1 MAAPVQPRI
10 DGPVVET
17 DPPSARGPGIPYGRA
32 DFRGIRLDGSLYVD
46 KTRFVRQL
54 EEHNYVLFVRPR
66 RFGKTCWL
74 SMLECYYGR
83 HHRDEFQTLFGGTEI
98 GASPTAN
105 RSRYVVLRFDF
116 SAIDA
121 PLDALKDRFEECC
134 DIDLRKALEQ
144 HNDLFAAHEKQDVL
158 AHSSISTKLRELFA
172 IAGNRRVP
180 VYVLIDEYD
189 NLANAVLARHGEAA
203 YHALTRDAGFSSSSE
218 GAGPSRSPAEG
229 SSSEGAGP
237 SRSPAEGSYR
247 SFFAALKAGTNSGA
261 LERLFVAG
269 VSPLAMDDLT
279 SGFNIGRNLSLRPEF
294 NEMLGFTEDEVR
306 ALLRDHHAA
315 KALPAPPEHAL
326 ATMRKWYNGYRF
338 AAKARQEIYN
348 TDLVLYY
355 LAESRGAEGP
365 PEELIDDNVR
375 VDYGKLRH
383 LLTAGGRLNGNFDL
397 LRAALADGRT
407 ACRVRRSFP
416 LRELQQRDNFLS
428 LLHYFGLLSIH
439 ATAPDK
445 TELVVPNQTARQL
458 LHSFLRDAYRDVGAF
473 AVDWDDLEQLMR
485 RMAQHGEWQ
494 PALDFLAEAIRSQ
507 TSVRD
512 YLRGEKMVQGFLAA
526 YLGATDHFLFST
538 EREFGKGFVD
548 FCLEPFIARHPLA
561 RHGYLIELK
570 YLKRGDDQAKVE
582 AALAD
587 AKSQLQRYLADGN
600 LERQRHDVAYTGLAV
615 VFRGWELARSA
626 ALV

>member
-1 MAAPVQPRI
+1 MVAPAETSTAEPGFEDSPPR
-10 DGPVVET
+10 
-17 DPPSARGPGIPYGRA
+17 IPYGRA

-46 KTRFVRQL
+46 KTRFLRRL

-83 HHRDEFQTLFGGTEI
+83 HHWEEFQTLFGGTEI

-105 RSRYVVLRFDF
+105 RSRYLVLRFDF

-121 PLDALKDRFEECC
+121 PLDALRDRFEECC
-134 DIDLRKALEQ
+134 EIDLRKALEQ
-144 HNDLFAAHEKQDVL
+144 NDDLFAPQEKQDVL
-158 AHSSISTKLRELFA
+158 AHSSISTQLRELFA
-172 IAGNRRVP
+172 IADNRDIP

-203 YHALTRDAGFSSSSE
+203 YHTLTRDYGF
-218 GAGPSRSPAEG
+218 
-229 SSSEGAGP
+229 
-237 SRSPAEGSYR
+237 YR
-247 SFFAALKAGTNSGA
+247 SFFAALKAGTNTGA

-306 ALLRDHHAA
+306 ELLHDCR
-315 KALPAPPEHAL
+315 KAPPERPEHAL
-326 ATMRKWYNGYRF
+326 AIMRKWYNGYRF
-338 AAKARQEIYN
+338 ATKARQDVYN

-355 LAESRGAEGP
+355 LAESRGAEEP

-383 LLTAGGRLNGNFDL
+383 LLTAGGRLNGNFDR
-397 LRAALADGRT
+397 LRAALAEGRA

-428 LLHYFGLLSIH
+428 LLHYFGLLSI
-439 ATAPDK
+439 AASAADK
-445 TELVVPNQTARQL
+445 AELVVPNQTARHL
-458 LHSFLRDAYRDVGAF
+458 LHGFLRDAYRDVGAF
-473 AVDWDDLEQLMR
+473 AVDLDDLEQLMR
-485 RMAQHGEWQ
+485 RMAQRGEWR

-512 YLRGEKMVQGFLAA
+512 TLREEKMVQGFLAA

-538 EREFGKGFVD
+538 ERELGKGFVD
-548 FCLEPFIARHPLA
+548 FCLEPFVARHPSA

-570 YLKRGDDQAKVE
+570 YVKRDEDEIQAD
-582 AALAD
+582 AALAE
-587 AKSQLQRYLADGN
+587 AKSQLKRYLADES
-600 LERQRHDVAYTGLAV
+600 LRQQRQDIAYTGLAV
-615 VFRGWELARSA
+615 VFRGWELARCEA
-626 ALV
+626 VA

>member
-1 MAAPVQPRI
+1 MVAPAQTR
-10 DGPVVET
+10 GE
-17 DPPSARGPGIPYGRA
+17 GPGLAASPPKARPPRIPYGRA
-32 DFRGIRLDGSLYVD
+32 DFRGIRLDRSLYVD
-46 KTRFVRQL
+46 KTRFVRLL

-83 HHRDEFQTLFGGTEI
+83 HHGEEFQALFGGTDI
-98 GASPTAN
+98 GASPTGN
-105 RSRYVVLRFDF
+105 RSRYAVLRFDF

-121 PLDALKDRFEECC
+121 PLNALRDRFEECC

-144 HNDLFAAHEKQDVL
+144 NDDLFTADERQAVL
-158 AHSSISTKLRELFA
+158 AHSSISTKLRQLFA
-172 IAGNRRVP
+172 IAGNRHVP

-203 YHALTRDAGFSSSSE
+203 CHSLTRDDGF
-218 GAGPSRSPAEG
+218 
-229 SSSEGAGP
+229 
-237 SRSPAEGSYR
+237 YR
-247 SFFAALKAGTNSGA
+247 SFFAALKAGTNTGA

-294 NEMLGFTEDEVR
+294 NEMLGFTEAEVR
-306 ALLRDHHAA
+306 DLLRDYRAA
-315 KALPAPPEHAL
+315 ETLPQQAEAAM

-338 AAKARQEIYN
+338 ASKARNDVYN

-355 LAESRGAEGP
+355 LAEGSAAEP
-365 PEELIDDNVR
+365 PETLIDDNVR

-397 LRAALADGRT
+397 LRT
-407 ACRVRRSFP
+407 AMTEGAVSCRVRRSCP
-416 LRELQQRDNFLS
+416 LRELQHRDNFLS
-428 LLHYFGLLSIH
+428 LLHYLGLLSIH
-439 ATAPDK
+439 PTAPDAA
-445 TELVVPNQTARQL
+445 ELVVPNQTARQL
-458 LHSFLRDAYRDVGAF
+458 LHGFLRDAYRDVGAF
-473 AVDWDDLEQLMR
+473 AVDLDDLERLMR
-485 RMAQHGEWQ
+485 RMARHGEWE

-538 EREFGKGFVD
+538 ERELGKGFVD
-548 FCLEPFIARHPLA
+548 FFLEPFVARHPLA

-570 YLKRGDDQAKVE
+570 YVKRDDVEAKVD
-582 AALAD
+582 AAFAE
-587 AKSQLQRYLADGN
+587 AKSQLGRYLADDH
-600 LERQRHDVAYTGLAV
+600 LERQRHDIEYTGLAI
-615 VFRGWELARSA
+615 VFRGWELARREA
-626 ALV
+626 VT